1 MSSIRNQKI
10 PLLYSFVVRDKE
22 NELVLPIA
30 EFHTTSHSAANLEE
44 YMHRIIHIMQSNLN
58 LSCTFPKI
66 IVVDFSWA
74 SINAILSQFNKCQ
87 TSHYLDVCFKL
98 LVLKEINEFT
108 LPVKVIFFF

>member
-1 MSSIRNQKI
+1 M
-10 PLLYSFVVRDKE
+10 LYSFVVRDKE

-30 EFHTTSHSAANLEE
+30 EFHTTSHSAVNLED

-58 LSCTFPKI
+58 LSCAFPKI

-87 TSHYLDVCFKL
+87 TSHYLDACFKL